1 MWSVVFLE
9 SRTERLLT
17 SLRAMP
23 ETHVLSLGSRAE
35 QSLCHTT
42 TSLKT
47 RVSLSCF
54 TFSGCDLPLNQEKRL
69 EYVLPEV
76 SLILAVSMATSR
88 CLEPLETSN
97 SRRALSSHPSSK
109 SSQHSPTLLLTPSP
123 TTTNSLLSLVMVRI
137 WIAPTRVCAST
148 DKTLPRNMGLPVFA
162 SRC

>member
-9 SRTERLLT
+9 FRTERLLT

-23 ETHVLSLGSRAE
+23 ETHVLSSGSRAE

-47 RVSLSCF
+47 RVSVSCF
-54 TFSGCDLPLNQEKRL
+54 ALSGCDLPLNQEKRL

-88 CLEPLETSN
+88 CLEPSETSN
-97 SRRALSSHPSSK
+97 SRRAPSSHPSSK
-109 SSQHSPTLLLTPSP
+109 SSQHSLTLLLTPSP

-137 WIAPTRVCAST
+137 RIAPTSVCPLT
-148 DKTLPRNMGLPVFA
+148 K
-162 SRC
+162 